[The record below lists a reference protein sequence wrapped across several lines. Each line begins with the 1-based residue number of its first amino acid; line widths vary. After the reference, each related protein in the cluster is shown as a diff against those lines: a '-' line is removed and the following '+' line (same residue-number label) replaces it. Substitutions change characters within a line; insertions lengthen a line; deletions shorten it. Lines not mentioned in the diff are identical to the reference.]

1 MGRPLDHAL
10 AAFLDDLHD
19 RGLEDRILLVACGE
33 MGRTPRIN
41 GNGGRDHWGGLAP
54 LLVAGGGYPG
64 GTVIGQSSRDAG
76 EPASSPVTIPSLVST
91 ILHNVFDVGALRLAS
106 GVPRE
111 ITQQLAAAQPI
122 PELTP
127 LI

>member
-1 MGRPLDHAL
+1 
-10 AAFLDDLHD
+10 
-19 RGLEDRILLVACGE
+19 

-64 GTVIGQSSRDAG
+64 GQVIGQSSRDAG
-76 EPASSPVTIPSLVST
+76 EPASSPVTIPSLIST
-91 ILHNVFDVGALRLAS
+91 ILHNVFDVGVLRLAP
-106 GVPRE
+106 GIPRE
-111 ITQQLAAAQPI
+111 ITQQLAAASPI

-127 LI
+127 IS